1 MPPADHE
8 IIIVDDDV
16 GMSQAI
22 ERLLATAGWRVRSF
36 TSGEALLS
44 SGAFI
49 GAAVLVFDIHLP
61 GISGLELHRQLAASG
76 ATAPV
81 IFMTA
86 QDRPKTRDLVRR
98 ARAAAYFIKPFSGD
112 ELIAAI
118 GRHLP
123 AA

>member
-1 MPPADHE
+1 
-8 IIIVDDDV
+8 
-16 GMSQAI
+16 
-22 ERLLATAGWRVRSF
+22 
-36 TSGEALLS
+36 
-44 SGAFI
+44 
-49 GAAVLVFDIHLP
+49 
-61 GISGLELHRQLAASG
+61 
-76 ATAPV
+76 
-81 IFMTA
+81 MTA

>member
-8 IIIVDDDV
+8 IIVVDDDV

-36 TSGEALLS
+36 ASGEDLLAS
-44 SGAFI
+44 RAFT
-49 GAAVLVFDIHLP
+49 GAAVLVIDLHLP
-61 GISGLELHRQLAASG
+61 GMSGLELYRQLAAG
-76 ATAPV
+76 GLATPV

-86 QDRPKTRDLVRR
+86 QDRPKTRELVRR
-98 ARAAAYFIKPFSGD
+98 AGAAGYFTKPFAGN
-112 ELIAAI
+112 ELIDAI